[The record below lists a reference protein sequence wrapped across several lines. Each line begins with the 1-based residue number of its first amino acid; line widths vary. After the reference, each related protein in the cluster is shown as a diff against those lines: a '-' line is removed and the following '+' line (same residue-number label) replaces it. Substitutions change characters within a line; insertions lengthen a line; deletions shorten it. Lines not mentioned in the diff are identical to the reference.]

1 MKNLKEQYIRYFG
14 ALNEAK
20 ATQDIEF
27 RILMYGK
34 RHYSFGKIK
43 VPNFNGYRAKDGTFE
58 IPDAMDYRGQQEQR
72 EMIFRAYLEQKL
84 VPRKYGLKI
93 IKIREGSNGWASV
106 TMSGD
111 REKFVQYIM
120 SKDYEPNPYLSREE
134 AESIVDTGV
143 Y

>member
-20 ATQDIEF
+20 ATQDIGF
-27 RILMYGK
+27 QNLNFDK
-34 RHYSFGKIK
+34 KHYSFGKIK

-58 IPDAMDYRGQQEQR
+58 IPDSMDYREQQQQR
-72 EMIFRAYLEQKL
+72 EMIFKAYLEQKL

-93 IKIREGSNGWASV
+93 VKTREASNGWASV

-111 REKFVQYIM
+111 REKFVQYVM
-120 SKDYEPNPYLSREE
+120 SKDYEPQPYLTRDE